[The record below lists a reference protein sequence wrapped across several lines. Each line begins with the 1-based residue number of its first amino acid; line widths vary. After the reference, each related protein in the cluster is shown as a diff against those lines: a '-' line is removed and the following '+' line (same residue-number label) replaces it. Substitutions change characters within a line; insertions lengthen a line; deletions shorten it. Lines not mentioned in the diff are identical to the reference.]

1 MPSIDIIVPLLFIIF
16 FIIYFIF
23 IPARTITYL
32 VGVRVLLVSL
42 LIHLALR
49 TWVWMMFPLFIA
61 LSFIILLGLPHLKVN
76 TAKTYSTYSLLRKLL
91 WSFAVILS
99 LLSFILTALFPIR
112 EIPQP
117 TGNLTVGTFSW
128 DIHTNRIELYA
139 NESEATRSFR
149 AQAWYPA
156 AASTTK
162 ALWLG
167 DGSYTS
173 QGLAIDFGFPG
184 FIFNHLKNVTS
195 HSYVDAPILEG
206 SYPLVII
213 SHGWSGFRQIHT
225 DLAEELASHGFIVIG
240 IEHTYGSVGTVFDD
254 GTKISVNRDALP
266 RRSTTPNY
274 LDYANA
280 LVNTYA
286 GDIVS
291 VLDEIETYNSNDLRT
306 NLFKNIN
313 LSSVTVIGHSTG
325 GGAAVK
331 AGISD
336 DRVNSVVGLDAWV
349 EPLTESEL
357 KTGLNIPSLLIRS
370 EGWYISFNNN
380 YLKTLIESSPLTP
393 IAFQMNGTTH
403 YDFGMVYMFTNL
415 APFIGLQ
422 GKRGMQMPLD
432 QNKLILNYLNNLL
445 NTPDKPFDWQVTPDV
460 ETLVFP

>member
-1 MPSIDIIVPLLFIIF
+1 MFSIEILLPLQFLLLFTIYLTFKDMRKAIF
-16 FIIYFIF
+16 LIGGPI
-23 IPARTITYL
+23 
-32 VGVRVLLVSL
+32 L
-42 LIHLALR
+42 LIQLLIDFILR
-49 TWVWMMFPLFIA
+49 PFVWMFYPLYASLVLIA
-61 LSFIILLGLPHLKVN
+61 LIAIINPKLK
-76 TAKTYSTYSLLRKLL
+76 KLQSKL
-91 WSFAVILS
+91 ICGFAVTLS
-99 LLSFILTALFPIR
+99 LISFTLTALFPIR
-112 EIPQP
+112 SIPQP
-117 TGNLTVGTFSW
+117 TGNLMVGTFSW
-128 DIHTNRIELYA
+128 DIHTDRLELYA
-139 NESEATRSFR
+139 NESDATRSFR

-156 AASTTK
+156 SASTTK

-167 DGSYTS
+167 DGSFTS

-184 FIFNHLKNVTS
+184 FIFDHLKNIKS
-195 HSYVDAPILEG
+195 HSYDDAPILEG

-213 SHGWSGFRQIHT
+213 SHGWSGFRQLHT

-254 GTKISVNRDALP
+254 GTKLSVNRDALP

-291 VLDEIETYNSNDLRT
+291 VLDEIESYNSNDLRA

-336 DRVNSVVGLDAWV
+336 DRVNSVIGLDACV
-349 EPLTESEL
+349 EPLNENEL
-357 KTGLNIPSLLIRS
+357 KHGLNIPSLLIRS
-370 EGWYISFNNN
+370 EGWYISFNNT

-393 IAFQMNGTTH
+393 VAFQMNGTTH

-422 GKRGMQMPLD
+422 GDRGMQMPLD

-445 NTPDKPFDWQVTPDV
+445 NTPDKSFDWRTTPDV

>member
-1 MPSIDIIVPLLFIIF
+1 MPSIDIIVPLLFLTF
-16 FIIYFIF
+16 FIIYRFIK
-23 IPARTITYL
+23 PSRTITYL
-32 VGVRVLLVSL
+32 VGVRVLIASL

-49 TWVWMMFPLFIA
+49 TWVWMIYPLFIA
-61 LSFIILLGLPHLKVN
+61 IVLIIVLGLPHLKIN
-76 TAKTYSTYSLLRKLL
+76 SKQETSKLNKMLWTTAFT
-91 WSFAVILS
+91 LS
-99 LLSFILTALFPIR
+99 IVSFILTALFPIR
-112 EIPQP
+112 SIPEP
-117 TGNLTVGTFSW
+117 TGNLLVGTFSW
-128 DIHTNRIELYA
+128 DIHTDRLELYA
-139 NESEATRSFR
+139 SDSEATRSFR

-156 AASTTK
+156 STSTTK

-167 DGSYTS
+167 DGSFTS

-184 FIFNHLKNVTS
+184 FIFDHLKNITS
-195 HSYVDAPILEG
+195 HSYDDAPILEG

-213 SHGWSGFRQIHT
+213 SHGWSGFRQLHT

-254 GTKISVNRDALP
+254 GTKLTVNRDALP
-266 RRSTTPNY
+266 PRSTTPNY

-291 VLDEIETYNSNDLRT
+291 VLDEIESYNNDDLRA

-336 DRVNSVVGLDAWV
+336 DRVNSVIGLDAWV
-349 EPLTESEL
+349 EPLKENEL
-357 KTGLNIPSLLIRS
+357 KQGLSIPSLLIRS
-370 EGWYISFNNN
+370 EGWYISFNNT

-393 IAFQMNGTTH
+393 VAFQMNGTTH

-422 GKRGMQMPLD
+422 GDRGMQMPLD
-432 QNKLILNYLNNLL
+432 QNKIILDYINNRL
-445 NTPDKPFDWQVTPDV
+445 NTPEITFEWKTFNNVDN
-460 ETLVFP
+460 LIFP

>member
-1 MPSIDIIVPLLFIIF
+1 MPSIDVIVPLLFLTF
-16 FIIYFIF
+16 FITYRFIK
-23 IPARTITYL
+23 PSRNITYL
-32 VGVRVLLVSL
+32 VGVRVLIASL

-49 TWVWMMFPLFIA
+49 TWVWMIYPLFIA
-61 LSFIILLGLPHLKVN
+61 MALIIVLGLPHLKIN
-76 TAKTYSTYSLLRKLL
+76 SKQETSKLNKMLWTTAFT
-91 WSFAVILS
+91 LS
-99 LLSFILTALFPIR
+99 IVSFILTALFPIR
-112 EIPQP
+112 SIPEP
-117 TGNLTVGTFSW
+117 TGNLLVGTFSW
-128 DIHTNRIELYA
+128 DIHTDRLELYA
-139 NESEATRSFR
+139 SDSEATRSFR

-156 AASTTK
+156 STSTTK

-167 DGSYTS
+167 DGSFTS

-184 FIFNHLKNVTS
+184 FIFDHLKNITS
-195 HSYVDAPILEG
+195 HSYDDAPILQG
-206 SYPLVII
+206 SFPLVII
-213 SHGWSGFRQIHT
+213 SHGWSGFRQLHT

-254 GTKISVNRDALP
+254 GTKLTVNRDALP
-266 RRSTTPNY
+266 SRSTTPNY

-291 VLDEIETYNSNDLRT
+291 VLDEIDSYNNNDLRAR
-306 NLFKNIN
+306 LFKNIN

-336 DRVNSVVGLDAWV
+336 DRVNSVIGLDAWV
-349 EPLTESEL
+349 EPLKENEL
-357 KTGLNIPSLLIRS
+357 KQGLSIPSLLIRS
-370 EGWYISFNNN
+370 EGWYISFNNT

-393 IAFQMNGTTH
+393 VAFQMNGTTH

-422 GKRGMQMPLD
+422 GDRGMQMPLD

-445 NTPDKPFDWQVTPDV
+445 NTPDKSFDWRTTPDV
-460 ETLVFP
+460 EALVFP

>member
-1 MPSIDIIVPLLFIIF
+1 MPSIDVIVPLLFLTF
-16 FIIYFIF
+16 FITYRFIK
-23 IPARTITYL
+23 PSRNITYL
-32 VGVRVLLVSL
+32 VGVRVLIASL

-49 TWVWMMFPLFIA
+49 TWVWMIYPLFIA
-61 LSFIILLGLPHLKVN
+61 MALIIVLGLPHLKIN
-76 TAKTYSTYSLLRKLL
+76 SKQETSKLNKMLWTTAFT
-91 WSFAVILS
+91 LS
-99 LLSFILTALFPIR
+99 IVSFILTALFPIR
-112 EIPQP
+112 SIPEP
-117 TGNLTVGTFSW
+117 TGNLLVGTFSW
-128 DIHTNRIELYA
+128 DIHTDRLELYA
-139 NESEATRSFR
+139 SDSEATRSFR

-156 AASTTK
+156 STSTTK

-167 DGSYTS
+167 DGSFTS

-184 FIFNHLKNVTS
+184 FIFDHLKNITS
-195 HSYVDAPILEG
+195 HSYDDAPILQG
-206 SYPLVII
+206 SFPLVII
-213 SHGWSGFRQIHT
+213 SHGWSGFRQLHT

-254 GTKISVNRDALP
+254 GTKLTVNRDALP
-266 RRSTTPNY
+266 PRSTTPNY

-280 LVNTYA
+280 LVNTYV

-291 VLDEIETYNSNDLRT
+291 VLDEIDSYNNNDLRAR
-306 NLFKNIN
+306 LFKNIN

-336 DRVNSVVGLDAWV
+336 DRVNSVIGLDAWV
-349 EPLTESEL
+349 EPLKENEL
-357 KTGLNIPSLLIRS
+357 KQGLSIPSLLIRS
-370 EGWYISFNNN
+370 EGWYISFNNT

-393 IAFQMNGTTH
+393 VAFQMNGTTH

-422 GKRGMQMPLD
+422 GDRGMQMPLD

-445 NTPDKPFDWQVTPDV
+445 NTPDKSFDWRTTPDV
-460 ETLVFP
+460 EALVFP